1 MRSRGQISYRTDRV
15 FLDQKLLNWQ
25 GWVIFTLFALGM
37 SYIMAHQLFIGM
49 GLTAMVVGF
58 TVVMICLLNT
68 EAGLY
73 INIGFSFFVCNF
85 NRLFFQDQFPVGVIS
100 DVLILLTLFSLVL
113 RKTNFKQSINR
124 FTASSPAVG
133 ILLLIYCYMAVELFN
148 PNAYSFNG
156 WFQAFRK
163 ILGTLFLL
171 FISFNLFD
179 SYARI
184 KRYFTVLFVMSV
196 LVGLYGI
203 VQQVHGFFPFEMD
216 WVMSDPHT
224 YGLMF
229 IDGDFRKM
237 STMSDPPSFAIVMAS
252 CSVFFI
258 AMLNGK
264 RPPRSKLVLFLGV
277 VIMLVGGSFSGI
289 RTANAMI
296 VGGLVMFILM
306 TLNLKSS
313 RYLAVSAGMAFVV
326 LMYGPFYSGPVM
338 HFRST
343 FSGSKDESYN
353 VRETN
358 RKFIQPYIYTH
369 PIGGG
374 LGTTGGE
381 GKHYNPGHYL
391 AGFPPDSGYLK
402 KALEIGWIGYTMIM
416 ILYYL
421 VLRAG
426 VKGYFTCQDPQ
437 IRLIYAGVTA
447 TMFAFYISDFAQ
459 EALGQIT
466 DIMIYYPCFAI
477 LLRLKEF
484 DQSKKIAT
492 A

>member
-1 MRSRGQISYRTDRV
+1 MRNSRHIVADRV
-15 FLDQKLLNWQ
+15 FLEQKLGNWQ
-25 GWVIFTLFALGM
+25 GYLFFVLFAVGM
-37 SYIMAHQLFIGM
+37 GYLMAQQTLIGM
-49 GLTAMVVGF
+49 GLAGFLIGF
-58 TVVMICLLNT
+58 TVVLICMLST

-73 INIGFSFFVCNF
+73 MCLTFSFFICHF
-85 NRLFFQDQFPVGVIS
+85 NRLFFMDTFPVGIIS
-100 DVLILLTLFSLVL
+100 DALILVTLFSLVI
-113 RKTNFKQSINR
+113 RKTNFKQSINA
-124 FTASSPAVG
+124 FTQSSPAVG
-133 ILLLIYCYMAVELFN
+133 VLLLIYCYMAVELFN

-179 SYARI
+179 SYERI
-184 KRYFTVLFVMSV
+184 KRYLTVLFVMSGI
-196 LVGLYGI
+196 VGLYGCI
-203 VQQVHGFFPFEMD
+203 QQWHGFFPFEMD

-252 CSVFFI
+252 SAVFFI

-264 RPPRSKLVLFLGV
+264 RSFRKKLILLVGV
-277 VIMLVGGSFSGI
+277 VIMVVGGSYSGI
-289 RTANAMI
+289 RTANAMLI
-296 VGGLVMFILM
+296 GGLVMYILL
-306 TLNLKSS
+306 TLDRKSA
-313 RYLAVSAGMAFVV
+313 RYLAAIAGFFFVV
-326 LMYGPFYSGPVM
+326 LMYGPFYSAPVM

-343 FSGSKDESYN
+343 FSGSKDESFN

-358 RKFIQPYIYTH
+358 RKFIQPYIYAH

-381 GKHYNPGHYL
+381 GKTYNPGHYL

-402 KALEIGWIGYTMIM
+402 KALEIGWIGFTMLC

-421 VLRAG
+421 IVRTG
-426 VKGYFTCQDPQ
+426 IKGYFSCKDEK
-437 IRLIYAGVTA
+437 IRLLYAGVTA
-447 TMFAFYISDFAQ
+447 TMFSFYVADFAQ

-466 DIMIYYPCFAI
+466 DIMIYYPFVAI

-484 DQSKKIAT
+484 DKPKQILT

>member
-1 MRSRGQISYRTDRV
+1 MRSRGPIHVFDRV
-15 FLDQKLLNWQ
+15 FLEQKLDNWQ
-25 GWVIFTLFALGM
+25 GYVLFLLLAVGM
-37 SYIMAHQLFIGM
+37 SYVMAYQLLLGM
-49 GLTAMVVGF
+49 GLTAFLVGM
-58 TVVMICLLNT
+58 TVVLICLLNT
-68 EAGLY
+68 EVGLY
-73 INIGFSFFVCNF
+73 INMGFSFFVCNF
-85 NRLFFQDQFPVGVIS
+85 NRLFFHDSVEVGVFS
-100 DVLILLTLFSLVL
+100 DALILLTLFSLVL
-113 RKTNFKQSINR
+113 KRTNFKQSINH
-124 FTASSPAVG
+124 FVQSSPAVG
-133 ILLLIYCYMAVELFN
+133 VLLLIYCYMAVELFN
-148 PNAYSFNG
+148 PNAFSFNG

-184 KRYFTVLFVMSV
+184 RRYLIVLIGMSV
-196 LVGLYGI
+196 IVGIYGI
-203 VQQVHGFFPFEMD
+203 VQQIHGFFGFEMD

-229 IDGDFRKM
+229 IDGEFRKM

-252 CSVFFI
+252 VSVFCI
-258 AMLNGK
+258 GMLNDK
-264 RPPRSKLVLFLGV
+264 MSIRRKLVLLACI
-277 VIMLVGGSFSGI
+277 VIMVVGCSFSGI

-296 VGGLVMFILM
+296 VGGLVLFILM

-313 RYLAVSAGMAFVV
+313 RFLAVGAGLIFVA
-326 LMYGPFYSGPVM
+326 LMYGPFYSEPVM

-343 FSGSKDESYN
+343 FSGSKDESFN

-358 RKFIQPYIYTH
+358 RKFIQPYIYRH

-374 LGTTGGE
+374 LGTTGGA

-421 VLRAG
+421 ILREG
-426 VKGYFTCQDPQ
+426 IKGYFLCKDPH
-437 IRLIYAGVTA
+437 IRLLYAGVTA

-466 DIMIYYPCFAI
+466 DIMIYYPFVAI

-484 DQSKKIAT
+484 DTPKKTAIA
-492 A
+492 